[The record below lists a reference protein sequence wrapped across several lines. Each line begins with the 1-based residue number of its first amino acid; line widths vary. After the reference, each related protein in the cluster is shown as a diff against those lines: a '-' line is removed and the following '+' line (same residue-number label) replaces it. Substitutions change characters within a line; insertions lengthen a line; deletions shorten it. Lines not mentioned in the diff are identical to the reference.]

1 MLRLLNMVC
10 VLCVSFLL
18 LGNAHASELA
28 VSGIGKAAIGQDFVA
43 TRGEAMRNAK
53 RAAVLEAVKKMN
65 GPAAANDPKVQQA
78 VDQIVVQIGDDKISE
93 KQDSR
98 EGSTTFVTKITLR
111 MDEQEFRK
119 QIQDYGIASTTA
131 RLFPILIVMDEF
143 YTSQTNQKKPLREL
157 VEYSHDK
164 TATSSSNLQAE
175 ESSASVNA
183 ASSRSSYAGSANI
196 SANRSSAGSF
206 GAAGNGG
213 AVYGGGR
220 SSAAV
225 SASAQERSKNSSD
238 SYNQSASSAKVDA
251 QTFDQQKNVVSY
263 KKLVEYQPQNV
274 GPEKQNYT
282 YAALV
287 EGLKGSDLDL
297 KDNDLFRS
305 KYFNGKAMTLNEL
318 QNGPELARY
327 VKAAREEVQADYF
340 MVGNSIIYYS
350 DKVDPSTGQYTCSG
364 AVSLKAYATE
374 SNSLLAGTA
383 REESATG
390 STPDT
395 CRTAVARKMAGFVS
409 KTVSS
414 QILDHWKKRDMYG
427 QEFNI
432 TLVSLAGK
440 LPGKVMNLF
449 ADALDSMNG
458 IQGKVKERRRTG
470 SLFEAILSFKS
481 DISISRE
488 IDKTLAKYP
497 VFMASESKVEGT
509 NIKICLEGACP

>member
-1 MLRLLNMVC
+1 MLWSLNIVC
-10 VLCVSFLL
+10 VLCVSFFL
-18 LGNAHASELA
+18 LGIANASELT
-28 VSGIGKAAIGQDFVA
+28 VSGIGKAAIGQDFGA
-43 TRGEAMRNAK
+43 TRSEAMRNAK

-78 VDQIVVQIGDDKISE
+78 VDQIVVQIGDDKIAE

-119 QIQDYGIASTTA
+119 QIQDYGVASTAA

-175 ESSASVNA
+175 ESAASVNA

-263 KKLVEYQPQNV
+263 KKLVEYQPQG

-282 YAALV
+282 YASLV
-287 EGLKGSDLDL
+287 EGLKGSDLEL
-297 KDNDLFRS
+297 KDNDQFRS
-305 KYFNGKAMTLNEL
+305 KYFSGKAMTLDEL

-327 VKAAREEVQADYF
+327 VKAAREEMQADYF

-470 SLFEAILSFKS
+470 SLFEATLSFKS